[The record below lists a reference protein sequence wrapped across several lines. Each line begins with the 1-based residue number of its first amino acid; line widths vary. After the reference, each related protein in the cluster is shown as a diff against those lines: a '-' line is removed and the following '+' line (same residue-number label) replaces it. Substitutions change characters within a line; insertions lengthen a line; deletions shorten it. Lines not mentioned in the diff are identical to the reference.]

1 MNKSRPKLFNKC
13 FWLHAAGIIFVGL
26 GFIGMA
32 LPVMPTTIFFI
43 LALACFTRSSPKFA
57 NWLLTHPKFG
67 EPLRLWQDHQVIPSK
82 GKWGAGLGM
91 LLGFIILVFSQPAIW
106 VLMLVASIEMA
117 VMAYI
122 ISKPSTPP
130 IKVQ

>member
-1 MNKSRPKLFNKC
+1 MKKLFNRC

-43 LALACFTRSSPKFA
+43 LALACFSRSSPKFE

-67 EPLRLWQDHQVIPSK
+67 PSLVAWREYQVVPPK
-82 GKWGAGLGM
+82 GKWGAGIGM
-91 LLGFIILVFSQPAIW
+91 LIGYIALCFSAAPWYVLIIVAVIEILALTYILTRPSQP
-106 VLMLVASIEMA
+106 
-117 VMAYI
+117 
-122 ISKPSTPP
+122 P
-130 IKVQ
+130 ITSN

>member
-1 MNKSRPKLFNKC
+1 MKKLFNRC

-43 LALACFTRSSPKFA
+43 LALACFSRSSPKFE

-67 EPLRLWQDHQVIPSK
+67 PSLIAWREHQVVPPK
-82 GKWGAGLGM
+82 GKWGAGIGM
-91 LLGFIILVFSQPAIW
+91 LIGYILLCLSQAPWYVLVIVAIIEVSVLAYLLTRPSQPP
-106 VLMLVASIEMA
+106 V
-117 VMAYI
+117 
-122 ISKPSTPP
+122 TNT
-130 IKVQ
+130 